1 MGYNSK
7 NIKASNLSEDAC
19 QKSCESKQNCGSY
32 GQRER
37 PTLRDLYFCSPIQIV
52 LSKHTVLIMRVI
64 NLIIN
69 MDDIR
74 QEKSNKSPIL
84 KLNER
89 LK

>member
-1 MGYNSK
+1 MRAKNLVRVSRIGEVMGRK
-7 NIKASNLSEDAC
+7 
-19 QKSCESKQNCGSY
+19 
-32 GQRER
+32 R

-74 QEKSNKSPIL
+74 QEAPNKSPIL